1 MNTPANKRFVI
12 DRSANHCHLSEA
24 DAHLIFGGEP
34 NHVSLRPLAIEGEYA
49 TDLNI
54 YDAPGNRY
62 TVLYP
67 WRKYSQIEVSMSD
80 YYKLFGRYTRRRA
93 SGDLEGAK
101 VLDINGVM
109 IPVIVAEAHVHIAEP
124 SDYELLRTLN
134 FPFHL
139 ATKSNLTTDGLSHI
153 HLDTDQYAAI
163 QGT

>member
-1 MNTPANKRFVI
+1 MNAPASKRFVI

-24 DAHLIFGGEP
+24 DANTIFGGEP

-49 TDLNI
+49 TDLKVG
-54 YDAPGNRY
+54 AY

-67 WRKYSQIEVSMSD
+67 WRKYSQIEVAMSD
-80 YYKLFGRYTRRRA
+80 YYKIFGTYARRRS
-93 SGDLEGAK
+93 SGDLEGAECID
-101 VLDINGVM
+101 VMGVM